1 MNEILAISSG
11 QEYLF
16 EREGERVTTRQINY
30 ILEKFAERPGLNP
43 KRSHKI
49 RKTVASTLNANG
61 MPLDAIRDLLG
72 HSNLQTTMAYLYNP
86 LTGQQTYDRLTAAL
100 T

>member
-1 MNEILAISSG
+1 MNEILALSKD

-16 EREGERVTTRQINY
+16 ERDGKRVTSRQINY
-30 ILEKFAERPGLNP
+30 LLEKFAEKSKLDP

-61 MPLDAIRDLLG
+61 IPLDAIRVILG
-72 HSNLQTTMAYLYNP
+72 HSNVQTTMSYLYNP
-86 LTGQQTYDRLTAAL
+86 LTSDETYSKLSAAL
-100 T
+100 